1 MDGKMGYTAKDKLLE
16 LVTFRLIALGELH
29 LFARTIMIGWIRLG
43 CLKFVFT
50 ILLRGK
56 NAWR

>member
-1 MDGKMGYTAKDKLLE
+1 MFD
-16 LVTFRLIALGELH
+16 LIALGELY
-29 LFARTIMIGWIRLG
+29 LFARTIMIGWIRLR

-56 NAWR
+56 NDWR